1 MKLTI
6 NRKLTLYTS
15 LVVVLLLA
23 ICFSI
28 FRSFGVIQQIIQ
40 TSLQLKDVQVNI
52 VKLRE
57 AEKNMLLWDVNQEEF
72 YKNDNSTYLSQFTG
86 KLDDNLGLIKIIKDQ
101 RLSESFGL
109 IKGLDQLIQLHGRYK
124 EKFSQLSQLKKEK
137 GFKDYGVI
145 GEMRI
150 IMHRLETNYTA
161 LRAQVNVLKIRR
173 HEKDYLLRKDPAYLD
188 LIREAANSAK
198 AGSSSAFTADI
209 EQYLNLLDKLADI
222 DGQIGYNET
231 TGLNQELARINKQIY
246 TTTTNLIDDVNRES
260 DAGRRYSSWL
270 IGILIAVGTVIT
282 ILAAIWIIKGINR
295 SIQKAIKT
303 ITSVSNGELSVKID
317 ASGQD
322 EIGDLLVSIKK
333 MITKLRDIVGTV
345 VDSSNNI
352 VEASKELSK
361 SSQLMSDA
369 AAQQASAAEEVS
381 SSMEEMAANI
391 DQNAYNAKETER
403 IANNGSSNI
412 EESNYLVERTLESMK
427 LITQNISIVD
437 EISRQTNLLALNAA
451 VEAARAGEHGRGF
464 AVVAAEIRRLAER
477 SQDAAKDINEKSKMG
492 VEMAETSSKLL
503 GNTTPEIK
511 KTAMLVKEISSAS
524 IEQNNGADQVN
535 GAIQNLNQIIQQN
548 AAIAE
553 QMAANSQNL
562 HSHADLMIDTVSFF
576 KLDGSFIGKI
586 IADKAAMHG
595 YSNKVSTVADKEED
609 AASVP
614 DVLSSNGSSTENG
627 SADQSADTDTPK
639 GIDIDLSDDADD
651 GDFEKF

>member
-6 NRKLTLYTS
+6 NRKLTLYTC
-15 LVVVLLLA
+15 LVVFILLA
-23 ICFSI
+23 ICVSI
-28 FRSFGVIQQIIQ
+28 LQSFGRIKDIIT
-40 TSLQLKDVQVNI
+40 TSTNLKEMQVNT

-57 AEKNMLLWDVNQEEF
+57 AEKNVLLWDVNQEDFYQNNNSIYQRQFSIWMDENLKLINRLKEIDLVEEF
-72 YKNDNSTYLSQFTG
+72 EMVA
-86 KLDDNLGLIKIIKDQ
+86 
-101 RLSESFGL
+101 R
-109 IKGLDQLIQLHGRYK
+109 LDQVQQLHVGYK
-124 EKFSQLSQLKKEK
+124 EKFSELNQLLKEK
-137 GFKDYGVI
+137 GFKDFGII
-145 GEMRI
+145 GEMRK
-150 IMHRLETNYTA
+150 IMHELEAEYTSP
-161 LRAQVNVLKIRR
+161 RAQANILQIRR
-173 HEKDYLLRKDPAYLD
+173 NEKDYLLRKDPAYLEQV
-188 LIREAANSAK
+188 RNAVSSAK
-198 AGSSSAFTADI
+198 AGSSSAFIAKLD
-209 EQYLNLLDKLADI
+209 QYIAQVDQLQSVDQK
-222 DGQIGYNET
+222 IGYDESE
-231 TGLNQELARINKQIY
+231 GINQELYRIYQQIFDTTKSMVLTVNEKSDEGRSSTIWLIIILITIGTLVTVLVSMWIIRGINK
-246 TTTTNLIDDVNRES
+246 
-260 DAGRRYSSWL
+260 
-270 IGILIAVGTVIT
+270 
-282 ILAAIWIIKGINR
+282 
-295 SIQKAIKT
+295 SIRKAIKT
-303 ITSVSNGELSVKID
+303 ITSVANGELSVKID
-317 ASGQD
+317 AEGQD

-333 MITKLRDIVGTV
+333 MIAKLRDIVGTV

-427 LITQNISIVD
+427 MITQNISIVD

-477 SQDAAKDINEKSKMG
+477 SQDAAKDINEKSKLG

-503 GNTTPEIK
+503 GSTTPEIK
-511 KTAMLVKEISSAS
+511 KTAALVKEISSAS

-576 KLDGSFIGKI
+576 KLDGSFIGKVV
-586 IADKAAMHG
+586 ANDKVLHG
-595 YSNKVSTVADKEED
+595 YSNKLAVKPEEVNGGRKVAPAVSKKE
-609 AASVP
+609 
-614 DVLSSNGSSTENG
+614 G
-627 SADQSADTDTPK
+627 SASEKKDESVAKDVPK
-639 GIDIDLSDDADD
+639 GIDIDLSDDGDD
-651 GDFEKF
+651 SDFEKF